1 MFTQPSVNQIEQAYT
16 GNYQP
21 LAAKVEQ
28 DKKQH
33 GGIPQDLRQLLAL
46 NDLISNQNSAGIQQA
61 LNAPVNMPTVAQNAQ
76 QQAQQILQARM
87 MQQAQQQQ
95 RKMQPQGI
103 DSIPT
108 DVGSG
113 YADGGIIGNV
123 HHFEEG
129 GKTWI
134 EKLLYSNLTPAEQA
148 RKEAIETQAEG
159 NRTVQTKANAEREA
173 NMAEVNKRNPNITQ
187 EVLERVGLATRQ
199 EAPTQKVAGENTPAA
214 DVVNPAAPKP
224 ALFRDTGAMP
234 AAAGRPSAGLDAY
247 LATPEKNL
255 TNIMNVN
262 PDETIKGGIDV
273 YNKYV
278 GSPSTVGIDRMMA
291 ELVRR
296 KAKLEGQEPK
306 PGLGGLMDYL
316 ENIANAGGRH
326 WYEAGTKGAMLQKA
340 NQKAREEQIN
350 ALIEKGIDLA
360 QKKEDVAYGV
370 KKEAFNVGLKER
382 EDAIKRKY
390 DSAIALSTNDLER
403 EKLKQQRDL
412 ELRKIAAM
420 HVNPALQIAAA
431 LQNAKTPEQ
440 REAIM
445 QGIAGVYG
453 NKSTGPDAA
462 ILRDYETSLAKHDE
476 KFLKDMRQYGTKED
490 KAAYEADKKAS
501 LAALDARY
509 AKYGITGQGA
519 GAGTSTAVPL
529 PPDAKTNPSKLVVGT
544 IYQTSQGPGK
554 WNGRGFDPQ

>member
-87 MQQAQQQQ
+87 MQQAQQ
-95 RKMQPQGI
+95 PHGI

-113 YADGGIIGNV
+113 YANGGIIGDAHRYFDGDVVVDPMLGTTVNQSKLSDND
-123 HHFEEG
+123 E
-129 GKTWI
+129 TLL
-134 EKLLYSNLTPAEQA
+134 EKLGVLNPA
-148 RKEAIETQAEG
+148 
-159 NRTVQTKANAEREA
+159 NRRALEKAERDLQKQKAGISTKEEIDRGREKDPRADQVKIDFADQLKQAATVAKPAPEA
-173 NMAEVNKRNPNITQ
+173 
-187 EVLERVGLATRQ
+187 
-199 EAPTQKVAGENTPAA
+199 
-214 DVVNPAAPKP
+214 KP

-247 LATPEKNL
+247 LATPENNL
-255 TNIMNVN
+255 RNVMNVN
-262 PDETIKGGIDV
+262 PDETIKSGMDI
-273 YNKYV
+273 YNKNV

-291 ELVRR
+291 ELERR

-431 LQNAKTPEQ
+431 LQGAKTPEQ
-440 REAIM
+440 KDAIM

-453 NKSTGPDAA
+453 NKAGGSEAQLQKQYNDAKKEIDKSEEYKALAWVTGKEKQALEA
-462 ILRDYETSLAKHDE
+462 KKAKELAD
-476 KFLKDMRQYGTKED
+476 LDVYYATQYNIGPLS
-490 KAAYEADKKAS
+490 KKAS
-501 LAALDARY
+501 GSSGAES
-509 AKYGITGQGA
+509 TGQVKFLGYE
-519 GAGTSTAVPL
+519 
-529 PPDAKTNPSKLVVGT
+529 K
-544 IYQTSQGPGK
+544 
-554 WNGRGFDPQ
+554 